1 MDHLLNIVKGIQK
14 FRETCN
20 LKHSYRNELEKSCFA
35 HDAAYCVS
43 KGLARRTISDKVLK
57 DRAYEI
63 AKNCGYDGYQ
73 RALVSM
79 VYKIFDKKTGP
90 RASVNEQLDE
100 ELHKPVTERFKKRKV
115 YARFRD
121 NIWATDL
128 VQMELLYSKNKNV
141 KYLLCIIYVFTKY
154 AWFKLLKEKKV
165 KQFLMSYRNSK

>member
-1 MDHLLNIVKGIQK
+1 MKGIQK

-63 AKNCGYDGYQ
+63 AKNRGYDGYQ

-79 VYKIFDKKTGP
+79 AYKIFYEKTRSGV
-90 RASVNEQLDE
+90 SVTEKQAE
-100 ELHKPVTERFKKRKV
+100 ELH
-115 YARFRD
+115 
-121 NIWATDL
+121 
-128 VQMELLYSKNKNV
+128 
-141 KYLLCIIYVFTKY
+141 
-154 AWFKLLKEKKV
+154 
-165 KQFLMSYRNSK
+165 